1 MSLNIKKP
9 RVHELAREASARTG
23 LSQTSVI
30 EAALEEYL
38 GRLARPADDAERR
51 LRVDAILDDIDAR
64 MTPELRA
71 GITTDDLYDDAGLP
85 A

>member
-1 MSLNIKKP
+1 MSLNIKKQ
-9 RVHELAREASARTG
+9 RVHELAREAATRTG

-30 EAALEEYL
+30 EVALEHYLAALQ
-38 GRLARPADDAERR
+38 APADDSERR
-51 LRVDAILDDIDAR
+51 HRVDAILRDIDAR

-71 GITTDDLYDDAGLP
+71 GLTTDDLYDEDGLP